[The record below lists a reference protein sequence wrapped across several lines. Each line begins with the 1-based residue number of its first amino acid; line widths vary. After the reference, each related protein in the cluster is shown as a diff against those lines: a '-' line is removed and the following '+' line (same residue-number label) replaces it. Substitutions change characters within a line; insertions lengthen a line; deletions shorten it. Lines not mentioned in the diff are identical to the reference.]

1 MRAQSTGPGV
11 VLDLIR
17 SGVATTRRELIEE
30 LGWSRVTL
38 ARRLD
43 ELVDAGV
50 VIENGALG
58 SSGGRPPQE
67 LAVAREAGLILAI
80 DIGGSHTRLGITDLV
95 SNVLVEEE
103 ADIGLYDGPDEIFS
117 WATQVFDFL
126 FARVGRSRSEVRA
139 IGVGVPGPVDVRT
152 GRLGVPQL
160 DPRWENV
167 RIENYLGDQFDAV
180 IAVDRDVNLLA
191 LGESRLGW
199 PENKDLI
206 VVKVGMGVG
215 CAFVWDGG
223 VYRGGRGGAGQL
235 SAPRARFSDPL
246 QRLVTIASGAVARAR
261 LSELGK
267 AAPTSAAVVALAK
280 AGDADTLAILD
291 EIGEAIGSTL
301 ADVIALLNPE
311 VVVIGGN
318 LAEAGDRFL
327 GAIRAS
333 ALGTTH
339 PFARRGLLIE
349 RSRIGDKAGV
359 RGASLFAQDA
369 LFAPAQVD
377 AMIRE
382 GRSLNSS
389 AH

>member
-17 SGVATTRRELIEE
+17 SGAATTRRELIEE

-67 LAVAREAGLILAI
+67 LAVAKDAGLILAI

-160 DPRWENV
+160 DPRWEEV

-246 QRLVTIASGAVARAR
+246 QRLETIASGAVARAR
-261 LSELGK
+261 LAELGK

-280 AGDADTLAILD
+280 SGDSDTLAILD

-382 GRSLNSS
+382 GRSLKSS
-389 AH
+389 AQ